1 MGVGP
6 SGLEDRPQSAWIPE
20 VTETE
25 VGYGIVGAGRLG
37 QALARRLA
45 QNGASPGTLYSTSPE
60 RAGALAAELGWTA
73 QSSARGVLALS
84 RVTMLCVPDGA
95 LTRLVRQLSEENH
108 LAERI
113 VVHCAGSRG
122 LEPLSPLREEGC
134 LVGVFH
140 PLAPIPDGDPA
151 SLDGTFISIE
161 SEPQARAELL
171 DLACLLDCQVIEVQG
186 LDRPLYHA
194 AAVFAGVLPV
204 LLESLAERL
213 GDAAGGGPD
222 VSRALRALYSAS
234 ARNVERLGPE
244 RGLSGP
250 LQRRDQGT
258 VGAHL
263 AALSGFD
270 PALGEIYQAIQEA
283 ARPAPADHTGK
294 EVASG

>member
-1 MGVGP
+1 M
-6 SGLEDRPQSAWIPE
+6 
-20 VTETE
+20 TETE

-45 QNGASPGTLYSTSPE
+45 RNGAPPGTLYSTSPE

-73 QSSARGVLALS
+73 QSSAGEVVARARL
-84 RVTMLCVPDGA
+84 TMLCVPDGA
-95 LTRLVRQLSEENH
+95 LAPLVVELSGAAH
-108 LAERI
+108 LPERV

-122 LEPLSPLREEGC
+122 LEPLAALREQGC

-140 PLAPIPDGDPA
+140 PLAPIPDGDPT
-151 SLDGTFISIE
+151 SLEGTFISIE
-161 SEPQARAELL
+161 SDPPARAELL
-171 DLACLLDCQVIEVQG
+171 DLACLLDCQVIEVEG

-213 GDAAGGGPD
+213 GEAAGGGPD

-250 LQRRDQGT
+250 LRRRDQGT

-263 AALSGFD
+263 AALSRFD
-270 PALGEIYQAIQEA
+270 PALAEIYQAIQQT
-283 ARPAPADHTGK
+283 ARPGPADHTGK
-294 EVASG
+294 EVDRG